1 MTEHPIL
8 FSGPMVRA
16 ILDGHKIQTRR
27 AMRPQIDLSQWPLK
41 PGALEKEKEWRYMPR
56 VADWH
61 HIEENMWGLFNKED
75 KPSDVP
81 YTGIKCPFGKPGDR
95 LWVRETHGIIQPT
108 HATPGGKPYDQGPV
122 YRADGDEAPT
132 WDEGPFEFSGWR
144 SSIHM
149 PRWAS
154 RLTLEVTDVYV
165 KQLQNM
171 GKYDAQA
178 EGFWP
183 NGHVQDTDGCDVW
196 CPKASAEEAK
206 SQFIDYWDSR
216 YDKQGFGWNA
226 NPWVFVV
233 NFKDIT
239 KEK

>member
-1 MTEHPIL
+1 VCKDLMNSP
-8 FSGPMVRA
+8 PPAVQPARNVRF
-16 ILDGHKIQTRR
+16 DPPSRTWQ
-27 AMRPQIDLSQWPLK
+27 
-41 PGALEKEKEWRYMPR
+41 RYGGGG
-56 VADWH
+56 VW
-61 HIEENMWGLFNKED
+61 IEFLC
-75 KPSDVP
+75 P
-81 YTGIKCPFGKPGDR
+81 YGVPGDR